1 MEMRI
6 LLMATL
12 MLGTGVMA
20 AHGRGAY
27 HQTVNLLDHCGKT
40 VPLGKTGH
48 IRWNGST
55 DQRNCVVILRAEPE
69 QKVVLQ
75 FLAMDIRQPGS
86 NVTSDVCTTNRL
98 DIYNGNYED
107 PFASYDRKVCSM
119 SRDFISAKSNISLHL
134 TTNSSG
140 QGSFDIMFTTYYFSP
155 SGHCPQ
161 GDFFKCSNDRCIDS
175 SLTCD
180 GYHNCGS
187 DDVSDESHYQNE
199 ARCPEPG
206 IHLTFAEI
214 MGIAIGS
221 FVLLAVCGLC
231 CYVFVFKGCGQTRAS
246 RFNRRSRRRPDRTSQ
261 GDIAMTPLTSLQE
274 VRHKDGRSSAHTV
287 SSHRSGPV
295 QAACAPEKKSP
306 TLPPKPIVMGAVSKS
321 IPLEIVDI
329 SDKSSL
335 HSVQQDTGTMAT
347 ADDIAALKATVA
359 SLSKM
364 MEEQK
369 KQMEDIRSLIKD
381 VSIKTGKSFGFKAT
395 MKSAMTSI
403 SKKMELE
410 KAAVE
415 ARMTAIT
422 ETISKF
428 SVFASSTTTVV
439 MTSSTELSE
448 KTSITRAKFSCVETA
463 TEAGAWCAKVN
474 DDKQF
479 LLIDLE
485 SAQLVTG
492 IVTQGRNSSPDWP
505 DGPTQQWVTSYKIS
519 YGLENGDETEYK
531 KANGEALIFKGN
543 ADTDTPV
550 SHALK
555 TYNGTFT
562 ARFIKIHMVSW
573 HEHIAMRAEII
584 IEGETKKQEVEKAEV
599 EAKMTTIAESVSKY
613 SSFASSTITVVMT
626 TSTELSVQTSVT
638 RAKFSCV
645 ETATEAGAWC
655 AKVDDDK
662 QFLIIDLE
670 SAQLVTGIVTQGRNS
685 SPDWPDGP
693 TQQWVTSYT
702 LSYGLENG
710 DETEYKDAKGELLV
724 FKGNVD
730 TDTPVTHSLKTYNG
744 TFTARYIKIHV
755 LTWHEHIAMRADVI
769 IEDETKKLEVQVME
783 VETKKTVIAESISVT
798 SVFAS
803 STTTVVMTSSTEL
816 SEKTS
821 ITRAKFSCLETATEA
836 GAWVAATD
844 DDKQFLL
851 IDLESAQL
859 VTGIV
864 TQGRNSSPDWP
875 DGPTQQWV
883 TSYKIS
889 YGLENGDE
897 TEYKNSKGEA
907 VIFKA
912 NVDTDTPVSHSLKTY
927 SGTFTA
933 RYIKIHILTWHEH
946 IAMRA
951 DIIIEDESKILV
963 KKEEEKTVIAE
974 TVTETSVMASSSIS
988 VVVTTSTEIDVR
1000 YTVTQAKFG
1009 VVETKDEAGAW
1020 CAATNDDKQFL
1031 LIDLEQ
1037 EKLVTGI
1044 VTQGRNSSPDW
1055 PDGPTSHWVTS
1066 YTLTYGVENG
1076 DESEYKD
1083 KKGELL
1089 VFKGNSDTDTPVT
1102 HPLKQFDGHFKA
1114 RFVKI
1119 HPVSWNGHICMR
1131 ADVIV
1136 EDEAKK
1142 EIKELAKKEET
1153 MTAIAETVTETSVIA
1168 SSSISVVVTTSTEL
1182 DVRYTVTQAKFGVVE
1197 TKDEAGAWCAAT
1209 NDDKQFLLI
1218 DLEQE
1223 KLVTGI
1229 VTQGRNSSP
1238 DWPDGPTSHWVTSY
1252 TLTYGVENGDENEY
1266 KDKKGELLV
1275 FKGNKDTDSP
1285 VTHSFATFNGPFKAR
1300 FVKIHPV
1307 TWNDHIC
1314 MRADMIVEDE
1324 AKKAI
1329 KEVAKKE
1336 ETMTVIAESV
1346 TETSIMAT
1354 SSISVSVT
1362 TSTEIDVRYTVT
1374 QAKFGVVE
1382 TKDEAG
1388 AWCAATNDD
1397 KQFLLI
1403 DLEQEKLV
1411 TGIVTQGRNSSPDWP
1426 DGPTSHWVTSYTLTY
1441 GVENGDENEYKDK
1454 KGDLLVFK
1462 GNKDT
1467 DTPVTHP
1474 FQQFNGPFKARYVK
1488 IHPVTWNDHICMRAD
1503 LIVEDEAK
1511 KEVKEIAKKEEE
1523 KVVIAESVTETSV
1536 MASSI
1541 TMVSVTTSTEI
1552 DVRYTVTQAK
1562 FGVVETKDEAGAWCA
1577 ATNDDKQ
1584 FLLIDLEQEKLVT
1597 GIVTQGR
1604 NSSPDWP
1611 DGPTSH
1617 WVTSYTLSY
1626 GLENGDENKYMDK
1639 KGELKIFKGN
1649 KDTDTPVTHSFAEFS
1664 GPFNARFVKI
1674 HPVTWN
1680 DHICMRADMIV
1691 EDAAKKAAK
1700 EIVKK
1705 EATMTTIAETV
1716 TETSVMASSSIT
1728 EVITTSTE
1736 IDVRYTVTQ
1745 AKFGVVETKDEAGAW
1760 CAATN
1765 DDKQFLLIDLE
1776 QEKLVTGIVTQGRN
1790 SSPDWPDG
1798 PTTQWVTS
1806 YTLSYGVENGDE
1818 NEYKDKT
1825 GALKVFKGN
1834 VDTDTPVIHNLAQFN
1849 GNFTARYVKIHPVTW
1864 NDHICMRA
1872 DVIVEDEAKK
1882 DLKEIAKKEETMV
1895 TIAESVTE
1903 TSVIASSI
1911 TMVSVT
1917 TSTEIDVRYTVTQAK
1932 FGVVETKDEAGA
1944 WCAATNDDKQ
1954 FLLIDLEQE
1963 KLVTGIVTQGRN
1975 SSPDWPDGP
1984 TSHWVTSYTL
1994 TYGVENGDENEYK
2007 DKKGELLVFKGN
2019 KDRDTPVT
2027 HNFATFNGHF
2037 TARYVKIHPV
2047 TWNDHICMRAELV
2060 VEDEVKKQIKE
2071 VAKKEEQMTVIAETV
2086 TESSVMA
2093 STSTTVS
2100 VTTSTEIDVRYTVT
2114 QAKFGVVETKDEAG
2128 AWCAATNDDKQ
2139 FLLIDLEQ
2147 EKLVTGIVTQ
2157 GRNSSPDWPDGPT
2170 SHWVTSYTLSYGV
2183 ENGDENEYKDKAG
2196 ALKIFK
2202 GNKDTDTPNTNNFAE
2217 FNGPFKARYVKIHP
2231 MTWNDHI
2238 CMRADLIVEDE
2249 VKKELKAVAKKEE
2262 EKTVIAESVTETSV
2276 MASSSITVSVTSST
2290 EIDVRYT
2297 VTQAKFGVVETKD
2310 EAGAWC
2316 AATNDDKQFLLID
2329 LEQEK
2334 LVTGIVTQGRN
2345 SSPDWPD
2352 GPTSHWVTSYTLT
2365 YGVENGDENEY
2376 KDKAGALKVFKGNKD
2391 TDSPVTHNFAEFNG
2405 PFKARY
2411 VKIHPVTWNDHIC
2424 MRADMIVEDEAK
2436 KAVKE
2441 VAKKEEQMT
2450 VIAES
2455 VTETSTMSMSMSS
2468 SSTTVSV
2475 TTSTEIDVRYTV
2487 TQAKFGVVETKDEA
2501 GAWCAATNDDKQFL
2515 LIDLE
2520 QEKLVTGIVTQGRNS
2535 SPDWPDG
2542 PTSHW
2547 VTSYTLSYGVENG
2560 DENEYKDANGE
2571 LKTFQGNKDRD
2582 TPVTHNFAKFSG
2594 PFKARYVKIHPVTWN
2609 DHICMRADMI
2619 VEDEVKKEV
2628 KEIAKKEEQMIVI
2641 AESVTET
2648 SVIASSVVAVS
2659 VTTSTE
2665 KDVRYTVTQAKFGVV
2680 ETKDEAGAWCAAT
2693 NDDKQFLLIDLEQ
2706 EKLVTGIVTQ
2716 GRNSSPDWPDGPT
2729 SHWVTSYTL
2738 TYGVENGDENEYKD
2752 AKGELKVFKGNN
2764 DTDSPVT
2771 HNFAQFNGPFNARFI
2786 KIHPVTWNEHI
2797 CMRAD
2802 MIVEDPVKKEMKKVA
2817 KKEEQMTVIAESVT
2831 ETSVI
2836 ASSSV
2841 TVSVTTSTEIDVR
2854 YTVTQAK
2861 FGVVETKDEAGA
2873 WCAATNDDKQFLLID
2888 LEQEKLV
2895 TGIVTQGRNSS
2906 PDWPDGPTSHWVT
2919 SYTLTYGVGN
2929 GDENEYK
2936 DAKGEL
2942 LVFKGNKDRDTP
2954 VTHNFAKYNGHFNA
2968 RFVKIHPVTW
2978 NDHICMRADMIVEDA
2993 KKKEVKEV
3001 AKRVETM
3008 TAIAET
3014 VTETSVM
3021 ASSSI
3026 TVSVTTSTELD
3037 VRYTVTQ
3044 AKFGVVETKDEA
3056 GAWCAATNDDKQ
3068 FLLID
3073 LEQEKLVTGIVT
3085 QGRNSSP
3092 DWPDGPTSHWVT
3104 SFTLSY
3110 GVENGDETKYMDKKG
3125 ELKVFKGNTDTDTPV
3140 TNNFAQF
3147 NGPFKARYVKIHPV
3161 TWNDHICMRADMVV
3175 EDEKKKEVKE
3185 IAKKEEQMTV
3195 IAESVTETSVVA
3207 SSSISVVVTTSTEK
3221 DVRYTVTQAKFGVVE
3236 TKDEAGA
3243 WCAATND
3250 DKQFL
3255 LIDLEQE
3262 KLVTG
3267 IVTQGRNSS
3276 PDWPDGPTSHWVTSY
3291 TLSYGVENG
3300 DENEY
3305 KDKKG
3310 ELKVFK
3316 GNKDTDSPV
3325 THNFAEFSGPFKAR
3339 FVKIHPVTW
3348 NEHICMRA
3356 DMIVEDE
3363 VKKQLKEVAKKE
3375 EQMTVVAESVTE
3387 TSVIASTTSTV
3398 IVTTSTEKDV
3408 RYTVTQAKFGVVETK
3423 DEAGAWCAATND
3435 DKQFLLIDLEQEKL
3449 VTGIVTQGRNSSP
3462 DWPDGPTSHWVTSYT
3477 LTYGVE
3483 NGDENEYKDKKG
3495 ELKVFKGN
3503 EDTDS
3508 PVTHNFAKFSGPFKA
3523 RYVKIHPVTWN
3534 DHICMRADMIVEDD
3548 FNGPFN
3554 ARFVKI
3560 HPVTWNDHICMRA
3573 DMIVEDEI
3581 KKQVKEVV
3589 QQDKKMT
3596 AIAESVTETSVMASS
3611 SITVSVTTSTEIDVR
3626 YTVTQAKFGV
3636 VETKDEAGAWCA
3648 ATNDDKQFLL
3658 IDLEQEKLVTG
3669 IVTQGRNSSPDW
3681 PDGPTSHW
3689 VTSYTLT
3696 YGVENGDENEYK
3708 DDKGEL
3714 LVFTGNTDR
3723 DTPVTQSFDKFVGPF
3738 NARFVK
3744 IHPVTWN
3751 DHICM
3756 RADMIVEDAA
3766 KKEVKEVAK
3775 REEKKTVIAQSI
3787 SETSVMAS
3795 STTTVSVTTSTEI
3808 DVRYTVTQAKFG
3820 VVETKDEAGAW
3831 CAATNDD
3838 KQFLLIDLEQEKLVT
3853 GIVTQGRN
3861 SSPDWPDGPTSHW
3874 VTSYTLTYGVENGD
3888 ENEYKDKAGE
3898 LQVFPGNKDT
3908 DTPVTHDLLKF
3919 NGSFKA
3925 RYVKIHPVTWNDHI
3939 CMRADLVVED
3949 EIKKQ
3954 AMEVAV
3960 KEERMAAIVET
3971 VTETSVMASSS
3982 ITVVVTSS
3990 TEIDTR
3996 YTVSQAKF
4004 GVVETKD
4011 VAGAWCAATNDDKQF
4026 LLIDLDSEQFV
4037 TGIVTQGRNSSPD
4050 WPDGPTT
4057 QWVTSYTL
4065 SYGVE
4070 NGDENEYKDKKGE
4083 LLVFKANEDTDTPVT
4098 HSFADFNG
4106 PFKARYVKIHPV
4118 TWYDHICMRAEMIVE
4133 DEQKKLEVSQIKT
4146 EAITTS
4152 ITVNVSMVT
4161 VVATVTSSEMSA
4173 HHAVSYSK
4181 LECVETATEAGAWVA
4196 KTNDEKQFLLIDLG
4210 SKKIA
4215 TEIITKGRNSNPN
4228 GPDGETAQWVTS
4240 YTISYGIENGDETE
4254 YKDENGQLVV
4264 FEGNVDRDSAVVHSF
4279 AEYSGT
4285 FYARFVKI
4293 HPVTWHEHIAMRAEI
4308 VCDDGCWIG
4317 REPPWVIESSGTAEE
4332 KDGVKCEAA
4341 NVLDPV
4347 AGLYWSPTVDVKT
4360 HYNSKKPQEFG
4371 CFSGTARYWRLLVTS
4386 THEGAQPNLANVDFF
4401 GSKGEW
4407 FVQHPPTA
4415 IEASGTPV
4423 EEEGVLYDANKTLV
4437 ASTKTY
4443 WKTNDAPAIKE
4454 WYIVY
4459 DFRMAFTISKISITN
4474 FGDKSHDVKAFT
4486 LQTSATA
4493 EPYEWTDV
4501 KTFSD
4506 VVAESKD
4513 GQVFGDFTGEGR
4525 YWRLLV
4531 TETHGGA
4538 QPYIVQ
4544 VKFFGWA
4551 DKEDRFVHVRSS
4563 QLTSFVKE
4571 NWTYKMK
4578 IVELETKLA
4587 VSTEAGEIAETT
4599 NLKADNETGEK
4610 EKKEDARAKETEKD
4624 KDTKEDDKKDEAEKD
4639 VVDGTEKTEVT
4650 VKEETTVVEETE
4662 KTEVSMNKETTV
4674 MEETQV
4680 TMKEEKSV
4688 VQETEKTEVTEKEE
4702 TAVVE
4707 EKKTTEVAQKEETSV
4722 VEETKTTEFAQK
4734 EETAVVEE
4742 TKTTEVAQK
4751 EETSVVEETK
4761 TIEVA
4766 QKEETAVVEETKTTE
4781 VAKKEETSVVEETK
4795 TTEVAQKEETSVVEE
4810 TKTTEVAQKEETAV
4824 AEETKTTEVAQ
4835 KEETSVVEETKTT
4848 EVAQKEETSVVEETK
4863 TTEVAQ
4869 KQETAVVEET
4879 KTTEVAQKE
4888 ETAVVEETKTTE
4900 VAQKEE
4906 TFVVEESKTTEVAL
4920 KEETAV
4926 VEETKATEVA
4936 QKEETAVVEETKTT
4950 EVAKKEETAVVEE
4963 TKMTEV
4969 AQKEETSVVEET
4981 KTTEVAQKEETSV
4994 VEETGTTEVA
5004 QKEEKSVLEETKTTE
5019 VAHKEETAVVEE
5031 TKTTEVAQK
5040 EETAVVEETKTTEVA
5055 KKEETAVVEETKTTE
5070 VAQKEETA
5078 VVEETKTTEVAH
5090 KEETSVVEETK
5101 TTEVAQK
5108 EETAVV
5114 EETKTTEVAQKEET
5128 AVVEE
5133 TKTTEVAQK
5142 EETAVVEETKTT
5154 EVAQKEETAVVEET
5168 KTTEFAQKEETAVV
5182 EETKTEV
5189 SQKDETFVVEE
5200 AKTEVAQKEE
5210 TSVVEETKT
5219 TEVAQER
5226 VEAKK
5231 EETATE
5237 VSVTQEKTET
5247 KEETTVVLEAAKTE
5261 VTKEEKVEAKKEE
5274 TATEV
5279 SVPQGKT
5286 ETKQEKT
5293 VVEEA
5298 AKSEATK
5305 EENVEA
5311 KKEET
5316 ATEVSVTQEKTET
5329 KEETTVVAEAV
5340 KTEVTKEETV
5350 EAKKEETA
5358 IKVSVTQEK
5367 TETKEETV
5375 VAEIAKTEVTKEE
5388 KVEAKK
5394 EETATEVSVTQEK
5407 TETKEETV
5415 VAEAAKTEVTKEE
5428 TVEAKKEETA
5438 TEVTV
5443 TKEKT
5448 ETKAETVV
5456 AEAAKSEVTKEEK
5469 MQAKKD
5475 ETVTESSTSVD
5486 IKAQELDKVAA
5497 HAVSKEQELT
5507 KAEVAKE
5514 ELSIKKEESS
5524 VHVETI
5530 QKAMVFKS
5538 EPVKLQSEMKAKMT
5552 AITTTIS
5559 KQSVF
5564 ASTTITIVVTTSSVL
5579 SVQTSVTRAKF
5590 SCIET
5595 ATEAGAWCAK
5605 VNDDKQFLLIDL
5617 ESAQLVTG
5625 IVTQGRNSSPDWPGG
5640 PTQQWV
5646 TSYKIS
5652 YGLENGDETEYKDTK
5667 GEVVIFTGNADTDT
5681 PVTHSFKTFNG
5692 TFTARYVKIHM
5703 VTWHEHIAMRAEM
5716 IIEKAKQTSTST
5728 KEKTS
5733 TSASSGLLAKG
5744 FSFLTSKVKT
5754 KLVTF
5759 TFGETATKVTTSKR
5773 KKKSSHKKKATT
5785 SKVETSKLRV
5795 TSHHSSMASLSG
5807 MF

>member
-1 MEMRI
+1 
-6 LLMATL
+6 
-12 MLGTGVMA
+12 
-20 AHGRGAY
+20 
-27 HQTVNLLDHCGKT
+27 
-40 VPLGKTGH
+40 
-48 IRWNGST
+48 
-55 DQRNCVVILRAEPE
+55 
-69 QKVVLQ
+69 
-75 FLAMDIRQPGS
+75 
-86 NVTSDVCTTNRL
+86 
-98 DIYNGNYED
+98 
-107 PFASYDRKVCSM
+107 
-119 SRDFISAKSNISLHL
+119 
-134 TTNSSG
+134 
-140 QGSFDIMFTTYYFSP
+140 
-155 SGHCPQ
+155 
-161 GDFFKCSNDRCIDS
+161 
-175 SLTCD
+175 
-180 GYHNCGS
+180 
-187 DDVSDESHYQNE
+187 
-199 ARCPEPG
+199 
-206 IHLTFAEI
+206 
-214 MGIAIGS
+214 
-221 FVLLAVCGLC
+221 
-231 CYVFVFKGCGQTRAS
+231 
-246 RFNRRSRRRPDRTSQ
+246 
-261 GDIAMTPLTSLQE
+261 
-274 VRHKDGRSSAHTV
+274 
-287 SSHRSGPV
+287 
-295 QAACAPEKKSP
+295 
-306 TLPPKPIVMGAVSKS
+306 
-321 IPLEIVDI
+321 
-329 SDKSSL
+329 
-335 HSVQQDTGTMAT
+335 
-347 ADDIAALKATVA
+347 
-359 SLSKM
+359 
-364 MEEQK
+364 
-369 KQMEDIRSLIKD
+369 
-381 VSIKTGKSFGFKAT
+381 
-395 MKSAMTSI
+395 
-403 SKKMELE
+403 
-410 KAAVE
+410 
-415 ARMTAIT
+415 
-422 ETISKF
+422 
-428 SVFASSTTTVV
+428 
-439 MTSSTELSE
+439 
-448 KTSITRAKFSCVETA
+448 
-463 TEAGAWCAKVN
+463 
-474 DDKQF
+474 
-479 LLIDLE
+479 
-485 SAQLVTG
+485 
-492 IVTQGRNSSPDWP
+492 
-505 DGPTQQWVTSYKIS
+505 
-519 YGLENGDETEYK
+519 
-531 KANGEALIFKGN
+531 
-543 ADTDTPV
+543 
-550 SHALK
+550 
-555 TYNGTFT
+555 
-562 ARFIKIHMVSW
+562 
-573 HEHIAMRAEII
+573 
-584 IEGETKKQEVEKAEV
+584 
-599 EAKMTTIAESVSKY
+599 
-613 SSFASSTITVVMT
+613 
-626 TSTELSVQTSVT
+626 
-638 RAKFSCV
+638 
-645 ETATEAGAWC
+645 
-655 AKVDDDK
+655 
-662 QFLIIDLE
+662 
-670 SAQLVTGIVTQGRNS
+670 
-685 SPDWPDGP
+685 
-693 TQQWVTSYT
+693 
-702 LSYGLENG
+702 
-710 DETEYKDAKGELLV
+710 
-724 FKGNVD
+724 
-730 TDTPVTHSLKTYNG
+730 
-744 TFTARYIKIHV
+744 
-755 LTWHEHIAMRADVI
+755 
-769 IEDETKKLEVQVME
+769 
-783 VETKKTVIAESISVT
+783 
-798 SVFAS
+798 
-803 STTTVVMTSSTEL
+803 
-816 SEKTS
+816 
-821 ITRAKFSCLETATEA
+821 
-836 GAWVAATD
+836 
-844 DDKQFLL
+844 
-851 IDLESAQL
+851 
-859 VTGIV
+859 
-864 TQGRNSSPDWP
+864 
-875 DGPTQQWV
+875 
-883 TSYKIS
+883 
-889 YGLENGDE
+889 
-897 TEYKNSKGEA
+897 
-907 VIFKA
+907 
-912 NVDTDTPVSHSLKTY
+912 
-927 SGTFTA
+927 
-933 RYIKIHILTWHEH
+933 
-946 IAMRA
+946 
-951 DIIIEDESKILV
+951 
-963 KKEEEKTVIAE
+963 
-974 TVTETSVMASSSIS
+974 
-988 VVVTTSTEIDVR
+988 
-1000 YTVTQAKFG
+1000 
-1009 VVETKDEAGAW
+1009 
-1020 CAATNDDKQFL
+1020 
-1031 LIDLEQ
+1031 
-1037 EKLVTGI
+1037 
-1044 VTQGRNSSPDW
+1044 
-1055 PDGPTSHWVTS
+1055 
-1066 YTLTYGVENG
+1066 
-1076 DESEYKD
+1076 
-1083 KKGELL
+1083 
-1089 VFKGNSDTDTPVT
+1089 
-1102 HPLKQFDGHFKA
+1102 
-1114 RFVKI
+1114 
-1119 HPVSWNGHICMR
+1119 
-1131 ADVIV
+1131 
-1136 EDEAKK
+1136 
-1142 EIKELAKKEET
+1142 
-1153 MTAIAETVTETSVIA
+1153 
-1168 SSSISVVVTTSTEL
+1168 
-1182 DVRYTVTQAKFGVVE
+1182 
-1197 TKDEAGAWCAAT
+1197 
-1209 NDDKQFLLI
+1209 
-1218 DLEQE
+1218 
-1223 KLVTGI
+1223 
-1229 VTQGRNSSP
+1229 
-1238 DWPDGPTSHWVTSY
+1238 
-1252 TLTYGVENGDENEY
+1252 
-1266 KDKKGELLV
+1266 
-1275 FKGNKDTDSP
+1275 
-1285 VTHSFATFNGPFKAR
+1285 
-1300 FVKIHPV
+1300 
-1307 TWNDHIC
+1307 
-1314 MRADMIVEDE
+1314 
-1324 AKKAI
+1324 
-1329 KEVAKKE
+1329 
-1336 ETMTVIAESV
+1336 MTVIAESV
-1346 TETSIMAT
+1346 TETS
-1354 SSISVSVT
+1354 
-1362 TSTEIDVRYTVT
+1362 
-1374 QAKFGVVE
+1374 
-1382 TKDEAG
+1382 
-1388 AWCAATNDD
+1388 
-1397 KQFLLI
+1397 
-1403 DLEQEKLV
+1403 
-1411 TGIVTQGRNSSPDWP
+1411 
-1426 DGPTSHWVTSYTLTY
+1426 
-1441 GVENGDENEYKDK
+1441 
-1454 KGDLLVFK
+1454 
-1462 GNKDT
+1462 
-1467 DTPVTHP
+1467 
-1474 FQQFNGPFKARYVK
+1474 
-1488 IHPVTWNDHICMRAD
+1488 
-1503 LIVEDEAK
+1503 
-1511 KEVKEIAKKEEE
+1511 
-1523 KVVIAESVTETSV
+1523 
-1536 MASSI
+1536 
-1541 TMVSVTTSTEI
+1541 TMS
-1552 DVRYTVTQAK
+1552 
-1562 FGVVETKDEAGAWCA
+1562 
-1577 ATNDDKQ
+1577 
-1584 FLLIDLEQEKLVT
+1584 
-1597 GIVTQGR
+1597 
-1604 NSSPDWP
+1604 
-1611 DGPTSH
+1611 
-1617 WVTSYTLSY
+1617 
-1626 GLENGDENKYMDK
+1626 M
-1639 KGELKIFKGN
+1639 
-1649 KDTDTPVTHSFAEFS
+1649 
-1664 GPFNARFVKI
+1664 
-1674 HPVTWN
+1674 
-1680 DHICMRADMIV
+1680 
-1691 EDAAKKAAK
+1691 
-1700 EIVKK
+1700 
-1705 EATMTTIAETV
+1705 
-1716 TETSVMASSSIT
+1716 SSST
-1728 EVITTSTE
+1728 
-1736 IDVRYTVTQ
+1736 
-1745 AKFGVVETKDEAGAW
+1745 
-1760 CAATN
+1760 
-1765 DDKQFLLIDLE
+1765 
-1776 QEKLVTGIVTQGRN
+1776 
-1790 SSPDWPDG
+1790 
-1798 PTTQWVTS
+1798 
-1806 YTLSYGVENGDE
+1806 
-1818 NEYKDKT
+1818 
-1825 GALKVFKGN
+1825 
-1834 VDTDTPVIHNLAQFN
+1834 
-1849 GNFTARYVKIHPVTW
+1849 
-1864 NDHICMRA
+1864 
-1872 DVIVEDEAKK
+1872 
-1882 DLKEIAKKEETMV
+1882 
-1895 TIAESVTE
+1895 
-1903 TSVIASSI
+1903 
-1911 TMVSVT
+1911 
-1917 TSTEIDVRYTVTQAK
+1917 
-1932 FGVVETKDEAGA
+1932 
-1944 WCAATNDDKQ
+1944 
-1954 FLLIDLEQE
+1954 
-1963 KLVTGIVTQGRN
+1963 
-1975 SSPDWPDGP
+1975 
-1984 TSHWVTSYTL
+1984 
-1994 TYGVENGDENEYK
+1994 
-2007 DKKGELLVFKGN
+2007 
-2019 KDRDTPVT
+2019 
-2027 HNFATFNGHF
+2027 
-2037 TARYVKIHPV
+2037 
-2047 TWNDHICMRAELV
+2047 
-2060 VEDEVKKQIKE
+2060 
-2071 VAKKEEQMTVIAETV
+2071 
-2086 TESSVMA
+2086 
-2093 STSTTVS
+2093 TTVS

-2170 SHWVTSYTLSYGV
+2170 SHWVTSYTV
-2183 ENGDENEYKDKAG
+2183 
-2196 ALKIFK
+2196 
-2202 GNKDTDTPNTNNFAE
+2202 
-2217 FNGPFKARYVKIHP
+2217 
-2231 MTWNDHI
+2231 
-2238 CMRADLIVEDE
+2238 
-2249 VKKELKAVAKKEE
+2249 
-2262 EKTVIAESVTETSV
+2262 
-2276 MASSSITVSVTSST
+2276 
-2290 EIDVRYT
+2290 
-2297 VTQAKFGVVETKD
+2297 
-2310 EAGAWC
+2310 
-2316 AATNDDKQFLLID
+2316 
-2329 LEQEK
+2329 
-2334 LVTGIVTQGRN
+2334 
-2345 SSPDWPD
+2345 
-2352 GPTSHWVTSYTLT
+2352 
-2365 YGVENGDENEY
+2365 
-2376 KDKAGALKVFKGNKD
+2376 
-2391 TDSPVTHNFAEFNG
+2391 
-2405 PFKARY
+2405 
-2411 VKIHPVTWNDHIC
+2411 
-2424 MRADMIVEDEAK
+2424 
-2436 KAVKE
+2436 
-2441 VAKKEEQMT
+2441 
-2450 VIAES
+2450 
-2455 VTETSTMSMSMSS
+2455 
-2468 SSTTVSV
+2468 
-2475 TTSTEIDVRYTV
+2475 
-2487 TQAKFGVVETKDEA
+2487 
-2501 GAWCAATNDDKQFL
+2501 
-2515 LIDLE
+2515 
-2520 QEKLVTGIVTQGRNS
+2520 
-2535 SPDWPDG
+2535 
-2542 PTSHW
+2542 
-2547 VTSYTLSYGVENG
+2547 SYGVENG

-2628 KEIAKKEEQMIVI
+2628 KEIAKKEEQMTVI

-2752 AKGELKVFKGNN
+2752 AKGELKVFKGNT

-2771 HNFAQFNGPFNARFI
+2771 HSFAQFNGPFNARFI

-2802 MIVEDPVKKEMKKVA
+2802 MIVEDPVKKELKEVA

-2919 SYTLTYGVGN
+2919 SYTLTYGVEN

-2942 LVFKGNKDRDTP
+2942 MVFKGNKDRDTP

-3110 GVENGDETKYMDKKG
+3110 GLENGDETQYMDKKG

-3161 TWNDHICMRADMVV
+3161 TWNDHICMRADMIV

-3291 TLSYGVENG
+3291 TLTYGVENG

-3310 ELKVFK
+3310 ELKR
-3316 GNKDTDSPV
+3316 
-3325 THNFAEFSGPFKAR
+3325 ALKAR

-3435 DKQFLLIDLEQEKL
+3435 DKQFLLIDLEQKKL

-3462 DWPDGPTSHWVTSYT
+3462 DWPDGLTSHWVTSYT

-3534 DHICMRADMIVEDD
+3534 DHICMRADMIVEDEVKKEMKAVAKKEEQMTVIAESVTETSVVASSSISVVVTTSTEKDVRYTVTQAKFGVVETKDEAGAWCAATNDDKQFLLIDLEQEKLVTGIVTQGRNSSPDWPDGPTSHWVTSYTLTYGVENGDENEYKDADGQLLVFDGNKDRDTPVTQNFAD

-3560 HPVTWNDHICMRA
+3560 HPVTWNEHICMRA

-3589 QQDKKMT
+3589 QQEKKMT

-3689 VTSYTLT
+3689 VTSYTLS
-3696 YGVENGDENEYK
+3696 YGLENGDENEYK

-3738 NARFVK
+3738 QARFVK

-3820 VVETKDEAGAW
+3820 VVETKHEAGAW

-3874 VTSYTLTYGVENGD
+3874 VTSYTLSYGVENGD

-3960 KEERMAAIVET
+3960 KEEKMASIVET

-3996 YTVSQAKF
+3996 YTVTQAKF

-4011 VAGAWCAATNDDKQF
+4011 EAGAWCAAANDDKQF

-4050 WPDGPTT
+4050 WPDGPTS

-4106 PFKARYVKIHPV
+4106 PFKLV
-4118 TWYDHICMRAEMIVE
+4118 TSRSTLSH
-4133 DEQKKLEVSQIKT
+4133 EQKKLEVSQIKT
-4146 EAITTS
+4146 EAIMTS
-4152 ITVNVSMVT
+4152 ITVSVSMVT
-4161 VVATVTSSEMSA
+4161 VVATVTSSEMSV

-4228 GPDGETAQWVTS
+4228 GPDGETSQWVTS

-4347 AGLYWSPTVDVKT
+4347 AGLYWSPMVDVKT
-4360 HYNSKKPQEFG
+4360 HYNRWYIVFDFKSCYTLTRLRLVNCGDTTHDIKSFILQKAACTKPFHWGDVLEVSKVKPGSKKPQEFG

-4423 EEEGVLYDANKTLV
+4423 EQEGVLYDANKTLV

-4459 DFRMAFTISKISITN
+4459 DFRMAFTITKISITN
-4474 FGDKSHDVKAFT
+4474 FGDKTHDVKAFT

-4599 NLKADNETGEK
+4599 NLKANNETGEK

-4624 KDTKEDDKKDEAEKD
+4624 KDTKEDDKKEKAEKD

-4650 VKEETTVVEETE
+4650 VKEETTVHEETE
-4662 KTEVSMNKETTV
+4662 KTEVSMKEETTV
-4674 MEETQV
+4674 VEETQV
-4680 TMKEEKSV
+4680 TKKEETAV
-4688 VQETEKTEVTEKEE
+4688 VDGTEKTEVTVKEETTVHEETEKTEVSMKEETTVVEETQVTKKEE
-4702 TAVVE
+4702 TAVVQE
-4707 EKKTTEVAQKEETSV
+4707 TDKTEV
-4722 VEETKTTEFAQK
+4722 TEK

-4761 TIEVA
+4761 TEVVKKEETAVVEETKTEVA
-4766 QKEETAVVEETKTTE
+4766 QKKETSVVEEAKTEVAKKEETSVVEKTKTTEVSQKEETAVVEETKTTE
-4781 VAKKEETSVVEETK
+4781 VAQKEQTAVVEEIKTTEVAKKEETVMVEETKTTEVAQKEETAVVEETK
-4795 TTEVAQKEETSVVEE
+4795 TKEVAQKEETSVVEE
-4810 TKTTEVAQKEETAV
+4810 TKTTEVAQKEEI
-4824 AEETKTTEVAQ
+4824 
-4835 KEETSVVEETKTT
+4835 
-4848 EVAQKEETSVVEETK
+4848 
-4863 TTEVAQ
+4863 
-4869 KQETAVVEET
+4869 AVVEET

-4906 TFVVEESKTTEVAL
+4906 IS
-4920 KEETAV
+4920 V
-4926 VEETKATEVA
+4926 VEETKTEVA
-4936 QKEETAVVEETKTT
+4936 QKEQTSVVEETKT
-4950 EVAKKEETAVVEE
+4950 
-4963 TKMTEV
+4963 EV
-4969 AQKEETSVVEET
+4969 AQTEETSVVEET
-4981 KTTEVAQKEETSV
+4981 KTEVAQ
-4994 VEETGTTEVA
+4994 
-5004 QKEEKSVLEETKTTE
+5004 
-5019 VAHKEETAVVEE
+5019 
-5031 TKTTEVAQK
+5031 
-5040 EETAVVEETKTTEVA
+5040 
-5055 KKEETAVVEETKTTE
+5055 
-5070 VAQKEETA
+5070 
-5078 VVEETKTTEVAH
+5078 

-5168 KTTEFAQKEETAVV
+5168 KTTEVAQKETAVVEETKTTEVAQKEETAVV
-5182 EETKTEV
+5182 EETKTTEV
-5189 SQKDETFVVEE
+5189 AQKEETAVVEETKTTEVAQKEETAVVEETKTTEVAKKEETAVVEETKTTTVAQKEETAVVEETKTTEVAKKEETAVVEETKTEVAQKEETAVVEETKTTEVAKKEETAVVEETKTTEVAQKEETFVVEE
-5200 AKTEVAQKEE
+5200 TKTTEVAQKEETAVVEETKTTEVAQKEETAVVEETKTTEVAQKEETAVVEETKTTEVAKKEETAVVGETKTEVAQKQETSVVEETKTTEVAQKEETAVVEETKTTEVAQKEETALVEETKTTEVAKKEETAVVEETKTEVAQKEETAVVEETKTTEVAKKEETAVVQETETTEVAKKEETAVVEETKTEVAQKEEAAVVEETKTTEVTQKEETAVVEETKTTEVAQKEETAVVEETKTTEVAKKEETAVVEETKTTEVAQKEETSVVEETKTEVAQKEE

-5219 TEVAQER
+5219 TEVTQER

-5247 KEETTVVLEAAKTE
+5247 KEETTVVAEAAKTE
-5261 VTKEEKVEAKKEE
+5261 VTKEEKVEAKNKE

-5279 SVPQGKT
+5279 SVTQEETKKT
-5286 ETKQEKT
+5286 ETKEETT
-5293 VVEEA
+5293 VVAEA
-5298 AKSEATK
+5298 VKTEVMK
-5305 EENVEA
+5305 EEKVEA

-5316 ATEVSVTQEKTET
+5316 ATKVSVTQEKTETKEETAVAEVAKTEVTKEAKVEVKKEAATEVSVTQEKTET

-5340 KTEVTKEETV
+5340 KTEVTKEEKTKIK
-5350 EAKKEETA
+5350 EAATE
-5358 IKVSVTQEK
+5358 VSVTQEK
-5367 TETKEETV
+5367 TETKEETTV
-5375 VAEIAKTEVTKEE
+5375 VAEAAKTEVTKEE
-5388 KVEAKK
+5388 KMEAKLK
-5394 EETATEVSVTQEK
+5394 ETATEVSVTQEK
-5407 TETKEETV
+5407 TETKAETVVAEGAKTEVTKEETVEAKKEETAIEVSVTQEKTETKEETTVVAEAAKNVVLKEEKVKVKKEETATEVSVAREKTETKAETV

-5438 TEVTV
+5438 IEVSV
-5443 TKEKT
+5443 TQEKT
-5448 ETKAETVV
+5448 ETKDETTAVAEVAKTEVTKEAKVEVKKEEAATKVSVTQEETKMTEIKEETTVV
-5456 AEAAKSEVTKEEK
+5456 SEAAKTEVTKEEK
-5469 MQAKKD
+5469 MEAKKEE

-5538 EPVKLQSEMKAKMT
+5538 EPIKLQSEMKAKMT

-5652 YGLENGDETEYKDTK
+5652 YGMENGDETEYKDAK
-5667 GEVVIFTGNADTDT
+5667 GEVVIFNGNVDTDT

-5716 IIEKAKQTSTST
+5716 IIEKAKQASTST

-5759 TFGETATKVTTSKR
+5759 TFGETATKMTTSKR

-5785 SKVETSKLRV
+5785 SKSVPGIKAHLQERCPLT
-5795 TSHHSSMASLSG
+5795 
-5807 MF
+5807 